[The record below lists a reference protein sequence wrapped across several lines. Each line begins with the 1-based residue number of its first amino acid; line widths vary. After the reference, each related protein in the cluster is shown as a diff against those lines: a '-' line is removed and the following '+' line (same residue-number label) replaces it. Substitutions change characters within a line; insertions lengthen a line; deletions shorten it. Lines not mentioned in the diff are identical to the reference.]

1 MPVLFVIEDE
11 AHAEQC
17 GEHSTLEEAVAK
29 LRQLAGIPWSEEPNV
44 APCTSW
50 RTCGRRYEIVQYE
63 TSSHPWKEL
72 RRTPVLEINAKGTF
86 WQKEFEYQSD

>member
-1 MPVLFVIEDE
+1 MPTRFVVEDE

-17 GEHSTLEEAVAK
+17 GEHATLEEAVARLK
-29 LRQLAGIPWSEEPNV
+29 ELAGIPWNEEPNV

-63 TSSHPWKEL
+63 ISSRPWKEL
-72 RRTPVLEINAKGTF
+72 RRMPALEINAQGVV
-86 WQKEFEYQSD
+86 WDAEFAHEND

>member
-1 MPVLFVIEDE
+1 MPVLFVIEDQ

-17 GEHSTLEEAVAK
+17 SEHATLDEAVAK
-29 LRQLAGIPWSEEPNV
+29 LGQLARISWNEKPNV
-44 APCTSW
+44 VPCTSW

-72 RRTPVLEINAKGTF
+72 GRTPALEINGKGVF
-86 WQKEFEYQSD
+86 WQKDFENHSG